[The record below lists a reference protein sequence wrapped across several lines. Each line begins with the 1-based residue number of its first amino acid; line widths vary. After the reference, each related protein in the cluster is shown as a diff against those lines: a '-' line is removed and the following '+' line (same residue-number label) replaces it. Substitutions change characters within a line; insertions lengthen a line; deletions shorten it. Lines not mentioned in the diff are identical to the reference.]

1 MKGRALVIDDD
12 TDLAQ
17 ILGEFLRML
26 GWDPDVCSDAIEGS
40 TMAVSGDYAVIL
52 CDKNMPKQNGMQIAA
67 AVHSDAPETR
77 VVLCTGELA
86 DAELLQAA
94 ANMGAEV
101 VEKPLTFETLGT
113 LLG

>member
-12 TDLAQ
+12 TDLAE

-26 GWDPDVCSDAIEGS
+26 GWEPDVCSDAVEGS

-67 AVHSDAPETR
+67 AVRSDAPGTR

-86 DAELLQAA
+86 DAALIEAA
-94 ANMGAEV
+94 AKLGAEV
-101 VEKPLTFETLGT
+101 IEKPLTFDALGT